1 MKVYSCIAIDFE
13 KKYKYRLLAI
23 KNGVNGKKNNKIL
36 IYDSKKW
43 G

>member
-1 MKVYSCIAIDFE
+1 MKVNSFVAIEFE

-23 KNGVNGKKNNKIL
+23 KNGVNGKINNKKL